1 MSIELNPPNQ
11 LTFRRPLTRTV
22 TENLE
27 LHNPHSNAAVFKIK
41 TTAPKAY
48 CVRPNSGR
56 IDPGATVSVQV
67 LLQPMAQEPPEDHKC
82 KDKFLVQ
89 STLLPPSLAN
99 MPPADVMSEISS
111 ADPTQI
117 HQAKLKCVYATA
129 QNEVPEA
136 VGQSQAENIPVE
148 KKSSDENLAEPRS
161 LKDNSEEDEA
171 YENAR
176 RQVEQ
181 IVPEPWVS
189 STSSNTEHDTE
200 KEAEKEVPQAPVEA
214 EPVKS
219 PPQAAKEVPVAQP
232 EPTVEDAAVPV
243 AAAVAEEGGRHSE
256 ENKKLRSNLQTAN
269 ESILALQKTID
280 QLKREL
286 SAAQASTLTQRKTE
300 SSASTTSPSSR
311 KLPSTVKPEDAVHQ
325 HLASLQVASPTE
337 GYPPQVVAIIA
348 FVVFVF
354 TWLFF

>member
-1 MSIELNPPNQ
+1 M
-11 LTFRRPLTRTV
+11 
-22 TENLE
+22 
-27 LHNPHSNAAVFKIK
+27 
-41 TTAPKAY
+41 
-48 CVRPNSGR
+48 
-56 IDPGATVSVQV
+56 
-67 LLQPMAQEPPEDHKC
+67 
-82 KDKFLVQ
+82 
-89 STLLPPSLAN
+89 
-99 MPPADVMSEISS
+99 
-111 ADPTQI
+111 
-117 HQAKLKCVYATA
+117 
-129 QNEVPEA
+129 
-136 VGQSQAENIPVE
+136 E
-148 KKSSDENLAEPRS
+148 KKSFDEDTAKPRS
-161 LKDNSEEDEA
+161 LKENSEEDEA

-189 STSSNTEHDTE
+189 STSSNTERDTE
-200 KEAEKEVPQAPVEA
+200 KEVEKEIPQAAPQVAPQAAPQEAVEA
-214 EPVKS
+214 EPVQS
-219 PPQAAKEVPVAQP
+219 QPQAEKEIPAAQP
-232 EPTVEDAAVPV
+232 EPAVEDAAVPV
-243 AAAVAEEGGRHSE
+243 AAAIAEDSGHHAD

-300 SSASTTSPSSR
+300 SPASTTSPSSR
-311 KLPSTVKPEDAVHQ
+311 KLPSSVKPEDAVHQ